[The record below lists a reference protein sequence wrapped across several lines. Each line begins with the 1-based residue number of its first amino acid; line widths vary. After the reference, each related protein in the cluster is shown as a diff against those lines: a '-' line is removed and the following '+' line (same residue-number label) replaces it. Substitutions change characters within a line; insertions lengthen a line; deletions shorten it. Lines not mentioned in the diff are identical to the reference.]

1 MNRTN
6 AIFFVLATACLVLIC
21 GAFQPALP
29 ATLLF
34 SDEFN
39 AGTIDN
45 SKWVIPGIV
54 GPVGEPTQSGG
65 YLHLDPVGAYADA
78 GEELP
83 AQKID
88 FTDVTIYAGIKLTD
102 ITRNLTGIDQA
113 NVGIRIREEPDAESY
128 CFEIWT
134 VESNT
139 PVSKIKSRE
148 AQTWTVLGEQFCSSS
163 LTAGQTVHMTIIAS
177 GSSFTYKLG
186 TSKGA
191 QDLASLSFSDSAHT
205 NGRMRLALWNMKAAD
220 LDYVEVRDGTDTLIF
235 SDDFSGD
242 EIDDTIW
249 SAPGLAYAQDTPSLS
264 GGFLNLSADLGD
276 PSTDQFV
283 SLGSRFTTGNFEAR
297 AKLKLTDPASHPAD
311 QEANTSLYFRGGL
324 EDGSGYWGYGLTF
337 GTAYPP
343 DTTPTPTNI
352 RLRYGGGDFATLAG
366 PVPATFTTGQEIYIT
381 LFVYGSSI
389 VANVGST
396 ESASD
401 IASLS
406 ANNSDFT
413 EGWFRLGQWQTRTV
427 DWDYIRVYGYTPMT
441 VDSAEWNL
449 YE

>member
-1 MNRTN
+1 MNHTN

-21 GAFQPALP
+21 GAFQPALS

-39 AGTIDN
+39 GATIDN

-54 GPVGEPTQSGG
+54 GPVGEPTQSSG

-83 AQKID
+83 AQKAD

-102 ITRNLTGIDQA
+102 ITRNRTDIDQA
-113 NVGIRIREEPDAESY
+113 NVGIRIRERSDARSY

-134 VESNT
+134 VESNN
-139 PVSKIKSRE
+139 PVSKIKARE
-148 AQTWTVLGEQFCSSS
+148 AQTWTVLSEQNCSSS

-191 QDLASLSFSDSAHT
+191 QDLASISYSDSAHT
-205 NGRMRLALWNMKAAD
+205 TGRMRLALWNMKAAD
-220 LDYVEVRDGTDTLIF
+220 FDYVEVRDGSDALIF
-235 SDDFSGD
+235 SDDFTGD
-242 EIDDTIW
+242 TIDDTIW

-297 AKLKLTDPASHPAD
+297 TKLVLTDPASHPANE
-311 QEANTSLYFRGGL
+311 EANTSLYFRGGM
-324 EDGSGYWGYGLTF
+324 EDGSDHWGYGLTL
-337 GTAYPP
+337 GTAYP
-343 DTTPTPTNI
+343 DVTPTNI

-366 PVPATFTTGQEIYIT
+366 PVPVTFTTGQEVYIT

-389 VANVGST
+389 MANVGST
-396 ESASD
+396 EGGND

-413 EGWFRLGQWQTRTV
+413 EGWFRLAQWQTRTV
-427 DWDYIRVYGYTPMT
+427 AWDYIRVYSYTPMT
-441 VDSAEWNL
+441 VDSTEWNL

>member
-1 MNRTN
+1 MNHTN
-6 AIFFVLATACLVLIC
+6 AISFIFLTACLVLIC
-21 GAFQPALP
+21 GAFQPAQS

-34 SDEFN
+34 SDEF
-39 AGTIDN
+39 AGTSIDN

-65 YLHLDPVGAYADA
+65 YLHLDTVGAYADA

-102 ITRNLTGIDQA
+102 ITRNRTDIDQA
-113 NVGIRIREEPDAESY
+113 NVGIRIREEADAESY

-134 VESNT
+134 VESNN

-148 AQTWTVLGEQFCSSS
+148 AQTWTVLGEQNCSSS

-177 GSSFTYKLG
+177 ASSFTFKLG
-186 TSKGA
+186 TSKNT
-191 QDLASLSFSDSAHT
+191 QDLASLTFSNSTHT
-205 NGRMRLALWNMKAAD
+205 TGRLRLALWNMKAAD
-220 LDYVEVRDGTDTLIF
+220 FDYVEVRDGSDTLIF
-235 SDDFSGD
+235 NDAFSGD
-242 EIDDTIW
+242 TIDDTIW
-249 SAPGLAYAQDTPSLS
+249 AVLGLPYAEDTPSLAS
-264 GGFLNLSADLGD
+264 GFLNLSADLGD
-276 PSTDQFV
+276 SSTNQAV
-283 SLGSRFTTGNFEAR
+283 SLGSRFTIDNFEVR
-297 AKLKLTDPASHPAD
+297 AKLKLTDPASHPAT

-324 EDGSGYWGYGLTF
+324 EDGNGHWGYGLTF
-337 GTAYPP
+337 GTAYP
-343 DTTPTPTNI
+343 DTTPTNI

-366 PVPATFTTGQEIYIT
+366 PVPATFTAGQELYIVLYIYGT
-381 LFVYGSSI
+381 SI

-396 ESASD
+396 EGASD

-406 ANNSDFT
+406 ASNGDLT
-413 EGWFRLGQWQTRTV
+413 EGWLRLAQWQTRTV
-427 DWDYIRVYGYTPMT
+427 DWDYIRVYSYTPMT

>member
-1 MNRTN
+1 MNHTN
-6 AIFFVLATACLVLIC
+6 AIFFVLATACLVIIC

-39 AGTIDN
+39 GATIDN
-45 SKWVIPGIV
+45 SKWLIPGIV
-54 GPVGEPTQSGG
+54 GPIGEPTQSGG
-65 YLHLDPVGAYADA
+65 YLHFDPVGGFEDA
-78 GEELP
+78 GVELP

-88 FTDVTIYAGIKLTD
+88 FTDLTIYAGIKLTD
-102 ITRNLTGIDQA
+102 ITRNRTDIDQA
-113 NVGIRIREEPDAESY
+113 NVGIRIREGTDARSY
-128 CFEIWT
+128 TFEIWT
-134 VESNT
+134 VESNN

-148 AQTWTVLGEQFCSSS
+148 AQTWTPLGEQNCASS
-163 LTAGQTVHMTIIAS
+163 LTAGQTVHMTITAS

-191 QDLASLSFSDSAHT
+191 QDLASVSFSDSAHT
-205 NGRMRLALWNMKAAD
+205 TGRMRLALWNMKAAD
-220 LDYVEVRDGTDTLIF
+220 FDYVEVRDGTDTLIF
-235 SDDFSGD
+235 SDDFTD
-242 EIDDTIW
+242 DAIDDTIW

-276 PSTDQFV
+276 PSADQAV

-324 EDGSGYWGYGLTF
+324 EDGSDHWGYGLTF
-337 GTAYPP
+337 GTAYP
-343 DTTPTPTNI
+343 DTTPTNI

-366 PVPATFTTGQEIYIT
+366 PVSVTFTAGQELYIT

-396 ESASD
+396 EGASD
-401 IASLS
+401 IASLLAS
-406 ANNSDFT
+406 NSDFT
-413 EGWFRLGQWQTRTV
+413 EGWFRLGQWQTRIV
-427 DWDYIRVYGYTPMT
+427 DWDYIRVYSYTPMT